1 MNRST
6 LVFFVAVVVVV
17 AVIAHCNSRSRVAE
31 EHEPSTTATSPLV
44 PPAAP
49 SPVIAPTVAATPIAQ
64 ATATPPFDAI
74 KASAHVQPAV
84 VSLSVFEPSG
94 KLLRTGTGMFVSDNG
109 KILTTRSL
117 MDGGAHAIAK
127 TVNSKILNVTG
138 ILIDA
143 PSDDLAVLEC
153 EVKDPVTFVSPRP
166 EPLADAGARVA
177 IVHSPLGRDKVPAV
191 ESTVSKKHTE
201 PGRSWMELSTSVAN
215 DGLGAPVVNARGD
228 VIGLVTRGPGD
239 PAVVV
244 RPSAT
249 LESVI
254 ARTPSQPNKAK
265 FLAEE
270 TPPSPAEGPLNKM
283 PLAQSPQAQKSKL
296 IYSPAPAYPT
306 SARSSSGGV
315 KGTGRF
321 RLTFDSRGQVKN
333 IVILRS
339 TQNGA
344 LDQAA
349 IEALRRWKAAPG
361 EEWTLNVPITFQ

>member
-6 LVFFVAVVVVV
+6 LVFFFAIVVVVV
-17 AVIAHCNSRSRVAE
+17 VIARCNSRSRLAE
-31 EHEPSTTATSPLV
+31 EREQSTTSTSPLL
-44 PPAAP
+44 PSAPP
-49 SPVIAPTVAATPIAQ
+49 SPAIAPAVSATPIAQ
-64 ATATPPFDAI
+64 ASATPFDAV
-74 KASAHVQPAV
+74 KVSAGVQPAV
-84 VSLSVFEPSG
+84 VSISVFEPSG

-109 KILTTRSL
+109 RILTTRSL
-117 MDGGAHAIAK
+117 MEGGTHAIAK
-127 TVNSKILNVTG
+127 SAKRILNVTG
-138 ILIDA
+138 VLVDV
-143 PSDDLAVLEC
+143 PSDDLAILEC
-153 EVKDPVTFVSPRP
+153 EVKDPVSFVSPNP
-166 EPLADAGARVA
+166 EALAEVGAKVA
-177 IVHSPLGRDKVPAV
+177 IVQSPLGRGKTPAV
-191 ESTVSKKHTE
+191 ESNVSKKRNE
-201 PGRSWMELSTSVAN
+201 AGKYWLELSTSVAN
-215 DGLGAPVVNARGD
+215 DELGAPVVDGRGE
-228 VIGLVTRGPGD
+228 VVGLVTRGPGD

-249 LESVI
+249 LNAVM
-254 ARTPSQPNKAK
+254 ARMPSEPNKAK

-270 TPPSPAEGPLNKM
+270 TPPSPAEGPLRKV
-283 PLAQSPQAQKSKL
+283 PLAQGPPGQRSKL

-321 RLTFDSRGQVKN
+321 RLTFDATGQVKN

-349 IEALRRWKAAPG
+349 VEALRRWKAAPG